1 MFEVSGF
8 NHPSN
13 LRIGNKL
20 YLMFQ
25 CGVCKKRF
33 LSDSY
38 LKSHQNRRHSTPIT
52 IQNSEA
58 SQPETSKSL
67 ESKYKEET
75 NKLFLEIKNLKER
88 LNSTEKLL
96 KVDKI
101 VTKESVETLP
111 NKNLDMQEDN
121 LCDSN
126 VQCNL
131 IDADDDKENKIEIIR
146 NELREWRE
154 EEASHILN
162 QLEGIKE
169 KFNLDFQ
176 RVCELQATK
185 TVNQL

>member
-1 MFEVSGF
+1 
-8 NHPSN
+8 
-13 LRIGNKL
+13 
-20 YLMFQ
+20 MFQ

-38 LKSHQNRRHSTPIT
+38 LKSHQNRRHFTPIT
-52 IQNSEA
+52 IQNPEA
-58 SQPETSKSL
+58 SQPELAKSI

-88 LNSTEKLL
+88 LNSTERLL

-101 VTKESVETLP
+101 VIKESVETIP

-176 RVCELQATK
+176 RVCEMQMNVTK